1 MTPVSRE
8 SSTLASAA
16 DPARL
21 HIVASG
27 DDVGVA
33 VADLEAGETLVIDG
47 RRVVTR
53 AAIGRGH
60 KVALRDIAAGESV
73 RKYGWPIGRALR
85 AIAAGEHV
93 HIGNLGTRLEG
104 LNEYVYRGAAAGAAS
119 GSVVSASSIAPTEGG
134 SPELAAAVSAG
145 SASRWST
152 DPNSSSLNR
161 DTTIGAGSGSPNA
174 SGSDAAPA
182 GQAASPRTF
191 MGYRRRNGRVGTR
204 NEIWILCTV
213 GCVARTAQRIASIGT
228 ARFDGRV
235 DGVHAFTHP
244 FGCSQLGDDLSRTRR
259 ILASLAMH
267 PNAGGVLVIGLGCE
281 SNQLD
286 KLLAEA
292 KDIDMSRVRAFS
304 AQATDDEVEQGIRAL
319 EELVAIAERDKREP
333 CPLSELTV
341 GLKCGGS
348 DGFSGITANPL
359 VGHVADCVAA
369 AGGTPILTEIP
380 EIFGAEH
387 LLMERAVDQGVFRDI
402 VAVVNDFKRYFLD
415 NGQPIYENPSPG
427 NIDGGITTLEE
438 KSLGAVQKGGH
449 APVSEVLRYGERAS
463 RPGLALLEAPGND
476 AVSSTALVAAGATV
490 LLFTT
495 GRGTPLGFP
504 APTLKIASNSAL
516 ALKKPHWIDFDAGV
530 VLGGAKSMQEAG
542 DELMRLV
549 IDTAS
554 GKLARNEQNGER
566 EISIWKGGVT
576 L

>member
-1 MTPVSRE
+1 
-8 SSTLASAA
+8 
-16 DPARL
+16 
-21 HIVASG
+21 
-27 DDVGVA
+27 
-33 VADLEAGETLVIDG
+33 
-47 RRVVTR
+47 
-53 AAIGRGH
+53 
-60 KVALRDIAAGESV
+60 
-73 RKYGWPIGRALR
+73 
-85 AIAAGEHV
+85 
-93 HIGNLGTRLEG
+93 
-104 LNEYVYRGAAAGAAS
+104 
-119 GSVVSASSIAPTEGG
+119 
-134 SPELAAAVSAG
+134 
-145 SASRWST
+145 
-152 DPNSSSLNR
+152 
-161 DTTIGAGSGSPNA
+161 
-174 SGSDAAPA
+174 
-182 GQAASPRTF
+182 
-191 MGYRRRNGRVGTR
+191 MGYRRRDGRVGTR

-213 GCVARTAQRIASIGT
+213 GCVARTAQRIATIGT

-244 FGCSQLGDDLSRTRR
+244 FGCSQLGDDLGRTRR

-267 PNAGGVLVIGLGCE
+267 PNAGGVLILGLGCE

-286 KLLAEA
+286 TLLAEA
-292 KDIDMSRVRAFS
+292 KDIDMSRVRAFA

-333 CPLSELTV
+333 CPLSELKV

-348 DGFSGITANPL
+348 DGLSGITANPL

-380 EIFGAEH
+380 EIFGAER
-387 LLMERAVDQGVFRDI
+387 LLMERAADEGVFRDI

-427 NIDGGITTLEE
+427 NIAGGITTLEE

-449 APVSEVLRYGERAS
+449 APVSEVLRYGERAT

-516 ALKKPHWIDFDAGV
+516 AQKKPHWIDFDAGT
-530 VLGGAKSMQEAG
+530 VLGAAKSMQEAG
-542 DELMRLV
+542 DELLRLV